1 MSPSSQSAAVERD
14 TAIAILIEASEVA
27 AGNTLDL
34 DALLQELA
42 TLVRKVADYQLFAVM
57 LPTDRGELRI
67 RHAIGFGDDLV
78 ANLRVPIGEGITG
91 KAAAQHKTIWDGDV
105 THNRDYLRA
114 VDAVRSEIAVPLVA
128 RGRLV
133 AVLDLQSAEP
143 DAFGEH
149 ERSLLELIASR
160 FSLAIDVA
168 QLYRAQT
175 RQNSTLQTLTQ
186 VAQDFSQIL
195 QLDELL
201 GKISSLVRTLIRYD
215 VFAIYLRESDSD
227 VLKHYFG
234 VRLHERVR
242 WSDIKIGTGLI
253 GHAAKLRQPVLV
265 DDTTLDPRYIPST
278 PGIRSEVAIP
288 LILKGE
294 VLGVLD
300 LESEVVGKFTRTH
313 VHTLSLLAPQIAAAI
328 ENARLYEEKARNEE
342 RMDQDL
348 SAARVLQRHLLPRGN
363 RRYPGIEVAAR
374 NDPASEVSGDL
385 YDFYVSDRSF
395 GILNGDVSGKGA
407 AAALYAALVSGVMR
421 NMATAERTPSDV
433 LHAVN
438 AALLSRKIEARF
450 LAAVYCLWIP
460 DEMRLIVAG
469 AGQPRPIV
477 SRGGQVE
484 VLPLEGIPLG
494 LFPGVVYDEVSL
506 NLEPGD
512 TLVTVSDGFNES
524 SGPDGSEYGD
534 DRVLELINQ
543 HQEASAAE
551 LLDLMFDDVR
561 AYSAGQPQADDR
573 TAIVVR
579 VTG

>member
-1 MSPSSQSAAVERD
+1 MSTTRQTTPANTD
-14 TAIAILIEASEVA
+14 TAIAILLEASEVA
-27 AGNTLDL
+27 ASNTLDL
-34 DALLQELA
+34 DALLHELA
-42 TLVRKVADYQLFAVM
+42 ILVRKVADYQLFAVM
-57 LPTDRGELRI
+57 LPTDDGDLSI
-67 RHAIGFGDDLV
+67 RHAIGYRDELV
-78 ANLRVPIGEGITG
+78 NNLRVPIGEGITG
-91 KAAAQHKTIWDGDV
+91 TAAAQLKTIFDGDV
-105 THNRDYLRA
+105 SHNPAYLRA

-168 QLYRAQT
+168 QLYQAQT
-175 RQNSTLQTLTQ
+175 LQSSTLQTLTEI
-186 VAQDFSQIL
+186 AREFSQIL

-201 GKISSLVRTLIRYD
+201 GKISSSVRTLVRYD
-215 VFAIYLRESDSD
+215 VFAIYLREKDSD
-227 VLKHYFG
+227 ILRHYFG
-234 VRLHERVR
+234 VRFNERVR
-242 WSDIKIGTGLI
+242 WNDLEVGKGLI

-265 DDTTLDPRYIPST
+265 DDTEKDPRYIAST
-278 PGIRSEVAIP
+278 PGVRSEVAIP

-300 LESEVVGKFTRTH
+300 LESEVLGKFTRAH

-328 ENARLYEEKARNEE
+328 ENAKLYEERARNEE
-342 RMDQDL
+342 RMERDL
-348 SAARVLQRHLLPRGN
+348 SAARVLQRHLLPRGK
-363 RRYPGIEVAAR
+363 RRYPGINVAAR
-374 NDPASEVSGDL
+374 NDPASEVSGDFF
-385 YDFYVSDRSF
+385 DFYVSDKSF

-421 NMATAERTPSDV
+421 NMATASRPPADV
-433 LHAVN
+433 LRGVN
-438 AALLSRKIEARF
+438 AVLLSRKIEARF

-477 SRGGQVE
+477 SRGGKAE

-494 LFPGVVYDEVSL
+494 LFAGVVYDEISL
-506 NLEPGD
+506 DLKAGD
-512 TLVTVSDGFNES
+512 TFVMVSDGFNES
-524 SGPDGSEYGD
+524 ASADGSEYGD
-534 DRVLELINQ
+534 ERVLEIINR
-543 HQEASAAE
+543 HQDASASE
-551 LLDLMFDDVR
+551 LLDLMFDDVQSF
-561 AYSAGQPQADDR
+561 SAGQPQADDR